1 MDDEVVPDQLIYETC
16 TQVMSYTFM
25 DLTVGFLF
33 PFKKLYLCTME
44 RNKEQ
49 PHEESKGSFF
59 RAFDSKRVSHCYLH
73 LGRDTKAGRG
83 VGKLWKKRSSTC
95 ALSGEYRCGES
106 VGSFINSTVIDRVHI
121 WFFWLALTWK
131 WDKKLG
137 KLSVINRAF
146 DIWGLFLQKQLLGF
160 LYCYPSEHSIFYK
173 TDL

>member
-59 RAFDSKRVSHCYLH
+59 RAFDGKRVSHCYLH
-73 LGRDTKAGRG
+73 FGRDTKAGRG

-106 VGSFINSTVIDRVHI
+106 VGSFIKSTVIGRVHI
-121 WFFWLALTWK
+121 W
-131 WDKKLG
+131 
-137 KLSVINRAF
+137 
-146 DIWGLFLQKQLLGF
+146 LFLVGFNLEVGQKIREVVS
-160 LYCYPSEHSIFYK
+160 Y
-173 TDL
+173 

>member
-1 MDDEVVPDQLIYETC
+1 MDDEVVPGQLTYETC

-73 LGRDTKAGRG
+73 FCRDTKAGRG
-83 VGKLWKKRSSTC
+83 VGKLWKKRSSTY

-106 VGSFINSTVIDRVHI
+106 VGSFIKSTVIGRVHI
-121 WFFWLALTWK
+121 W
-131 WDKKLG
+131 
-137 KLSVINRAF
+137 
-146 DIWGLFLQKQLLGF
+146 LFLVGLNLEVGQKIREVVS
-160 LYCYPSEHSIFYK
+160 Y
-173 TDL
+173 

>member
-1 MDDEVVPDQLIYETC
+1 MDDEVVPGQLTYETC

-73 LGRDTKAGRG
+73 FGRDTKAGRG
-83 VGKLWKKRSSTC
+83 VGKLWKKRSSTY

-106 VGSFINSTVIDRVHI
+106 VGSFIKSAVIGRVHI
-121 WFFWLALTWK
+121 W
-131 WDKKLG
+131 
-137 KLSVINRAF
+137 
-146 DIWGLFLQKQLLGF
+146 LFLVGLNLEVGQKIREVF
-160 LYCYPSEHSIFYK
+160 SY
-173 TDL
+173 